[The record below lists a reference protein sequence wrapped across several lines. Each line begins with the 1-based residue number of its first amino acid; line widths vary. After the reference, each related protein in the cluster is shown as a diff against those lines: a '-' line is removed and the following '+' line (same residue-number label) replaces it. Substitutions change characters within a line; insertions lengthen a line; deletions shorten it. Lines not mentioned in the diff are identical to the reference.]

1 VPQGIDSD
9 AAWANDDGSTAK
21 EIPVNAY
28 DDVFKTPGAVSWTEL
43 VTSDPKAACE
53 FYGKLFGWK
62 TESMDMGSGPY
73 NVIKV
78 GDAAIGGIMG
88 KPPGTPAD
96 MPPMWGTYVTVA
108 NLDETLAAVKRLGG
122 GVLMEP
128 MDVKTV
134 GRMAVIRDPQ
144 GAALSVIQYTG

>member
-1 VPQGIDSD
+1 MKS
-9 AAWANDDGSTAK
+9 
-21 EIPVNAY
+21 Y

-43 VTSDPKAACE
+43 MTSDPKAACE

-62 TESMDMGSGPY
+62 TETMDMGTGPY

-78 GDAAIGGIMG
+78 GEAAIGGIMG

-96 MPPMWGTYVTVA
+96 MPPMWGSYVTVA
-108 NLDETLAAVKRLGG
+108 NLDETLAAVKKLGG

-128 MDVKTV
+128 MEVKTV

-144 GAALSVIQYTG
+144 GAALSVIQYSG

>member
-1 VPQGIDSD
+1 MKS
-9 AAWANDDGSTAK
+9 
-21 EIPVNAY
+21 Y

-43 VTSDPKAACE
+43 VTSDAKGACE

-62 TESMDMGSGPY
+62 TETMDMGSGPY
-73 NVIKV
+73 HVIKV
-78 GDAAIGGIMG
+78 GDAAIGGIMD
-88 KPPGTPAD
+88 KPPGVPAD
-96 MPPMWGTYVTVA
+96 MPPMWGAYVTVG
-108 NLDETLAAVKRLGG
+108 NLDETLAAVKKLGG

-128 MDVKTV
+128 MDVQTV